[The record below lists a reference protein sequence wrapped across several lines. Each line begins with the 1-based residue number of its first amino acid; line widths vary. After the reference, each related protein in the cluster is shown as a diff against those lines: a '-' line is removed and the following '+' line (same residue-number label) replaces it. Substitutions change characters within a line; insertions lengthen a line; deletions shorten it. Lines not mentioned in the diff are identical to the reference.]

1 MQNGIVDLGM
11 IWTAKQSLSSLIRKT
26 PLTLAPDQ
34 MKGGCDSLYIKCEN
48 LQVTGSFK
56 SRGAANRIFTL
67 SEEEKARGVIA
78 ASAGNHAQGVALA
91 SKNLGIRSV
100 IVMPAGAPIYKVTQT
115 RSYGAEVVL
124 FGSGYD
130 EAYEKAREIAEKE
143 NLVFIHPF
151 DDPYVIAG
159 QGTIGIEI
167 LEDLNNC
174 DTIIVPIGGGGLA
187 AGVAVAAKSLKPG
200 IRVVGAE
207 PKDAAS
213 MLYSRNNNAV
223 SEISSAVSL
232 ADGVAVKK
240 PGNLTFELCQKY
252 LDDIVTVTEDE
263 IAAAILQML
272 ERMKLVSEGAGAVAV
287 AAASYGN
294 SKGYGKTAAIVSGGN
309 IDVNILERVIEKGLI
324 KSGRRL
330 TFSTIMEDKPGA
342 LGHALAIISECGANI
357 MSVNHNRLSR
367 DTGIKH
373 VIVSIELETRDDD
386 HAREIFDTLK
396 SNGYSI
402 VQN

>member
-1 MQNGIVDLGM
+1 MQNNIVDLGM
-11 IWTAKQSLSSLIRKT
+11 IWTAKQSLSDLIRKT
-26 PLTLAPDQ
+26 PLTLAPDE
-34 MKGGCDSLYIKCEN
+34 MKGGCDNLYIKCEN

-56 SRGAANRIFTL
+56 SRGAANRIFALTD
-67 SEEEKARGVIA
+67 EEKQRGVIA

-91 SKNLGIRSV
+91 SRNLGIRSV

-124 FGSGYD
+124 YGSGYD
-130 EAYEKAREIAEKE
+130 EAYKKALEIAEQE

-187 AGVAVAAKSLKPG
+187 AGVAVATKSLKPG
-200 IRVVGAE
+200 IRVIGAE
-207 PKDAAS
+207 PMDAAS
-213 MLYSRNNNAV
+213 MLYSRNNGKV
-223 SEISSAVSL
+223 CEIDSAVSL
-232 ADGVAVKK
+232 ADGVAVKR
-240 PGNLTFELCQKY
+240 PGDVTFELCQNY

-263 IAAAILQML
+263 IAATILQML

-294 SKGYGKTAAIVSGGN
+294 SKGYGKTVAIVSGGN

-330 TFSTIMEDKPGA
+330 IFSTIMEDKPGA

-386 HAREIFDTLK
+386 HAKEIFDTLK
-396 SNGYSI
+396 RSGYTI
-402 VQN
+402 AQG